1 VDERVIPEIAEAER
15 QLRRAQL
22 HSQDSDSLID
32 CLSRAQDSLDRAR
45 AFASPPVKKP
55 PRKKGDEDI
64 PVPTGPNLA

>member
-45 AFASPPVKKP
+45 AFAVPPVKASKKKKEPEEVP
-55 PRKKGDEDI
+55 PDLG
-64 PVPTGPNLA
+64 TGG